1 MANCVPD
8 VDSDG
13 GVLIL
18 SIICFCVTKR
28 SGFCVP
34 DDDFDGDVDEAV
46 LSVRHDG
53 DDITSLELI
62 NLAVGW
68 DLKEHE

>member
-1 MANCVPD
+1 MQQNGSAYC
-8 VDSDG
+8 
-13 GVLIL
+13 I
-18 SIICFCVTKR
+18 
-28 SGFCVP
+28 P
-34 DDDFDGDVDEAV
+34 DDDFDGDVDEAA

-62 NLAVGW
+62 NLAAGW